1 MASVFL
7 RGEMDKVIVT
17 GATGFIGKALCFR
30 LEREGYK
37 VVALSRNPEKGKKL
51 FGSRATVDRWDDANA
66 SEWMENA
73 EGAYAIINLA
83 GENIGSGRWT
93 PQRKQAILQSRLD
106 AGKAVVEAVES
117 ASVKPRVVVQA
128 SAVGFYG
135 SRGNDMI
142 DEFSSPGEGFLAD
155 VAKEWEQSTQKVE
168 SFGVRRVI
176 IRSGVVLGAEAGALL
191 QLLKPFRLFAGG
203 PLGSGRQWF
212 SWIHIEDEVNAIL
225 FLLKREDL
233 KGIFNLSAPH
243 PLLQKDFARILGKA
257 LRRPSWFPTPGFGLR
272 MILGEMAEEMLL
284 VSQRVAPKRL
294 LEAGYRFFYPETEH
308 ALKDILGTSS
318 K

>member
-1 MASVFL
+1 
-7 RGEMDKVIVT
+7 MDKVIVT

-30 LEREGYK
+30 LEREGYQ
-37 VVALSRNPEKGKKL
+37 VVALSRNPEKGQRL
-51 FGSRATVDRWDDANA
+51 FGPKFSVAKWDGANA
-66 SEWMENA
+66 SEWREYA
-73 EGAYAIINLA
+73 EGAHAIVNLA

-93 PQRKQAILQSRLD
+93 SNRKQAILQSRLD

-135 SRGNDMI
+135 SCGNDSI
-142 DEFSSPGEGFLAD
+142 DESSSPGKDFLAA
-155 VAKEWEQSTQKVE
+155 VAMEWEESTQEVE
-168 SFGVRRVI
+168 SFGVRRVV
-176 IRSGVVLGAEAGALL
+176 IRSGVVLGAEGGALI

-243 PLLQKDFARILGKA
+243 PLLQKDLARLLGKIM
-257 LRRPSWFPTPGFGLR
+257 RRPSWFPTPGFLLR
-272 MILGEMAEEMLL
+272 AILGEMAEEMLL
-284 VSQRVAPKRL
+284 VSQKVAPKHL
-294 LEAGYRFFYPETEH
+294 LEAGYRFLYPEAEH
-308 ALKDILGTSS
+308 ALKDILGKSPEYNS
-318 K
+318 EEPS

>member
-1 MASVFL
+1 M

-30 LEREGYK
+30 LEKEGYQ
-37 VVALSRNPEKGKKL
+37 VVALSRRPEKGKKL
-51 FGSRATVDRWDDANA
+51 FGSQTTMARWDGANA
-66 SEWMENA
+66 SEWLEYA
-73 EGAYAIINLA
+73 DGAHAIVNLA

-93 PQRKQAILQSRLD
+93 SQRKQAILQSRLD
-106 AGKAVVEAVES
+106 AGKAVVEAVEL

-142 DEFSSPGEGFLAD
+142 VESSSPGEGFLAA
-155 VAKEWEQSTQKVE
+155 VAEEWEESTHAVE

-176 IRSGVVLGAEAGALL
+176 VRSGVVLGAEGGALL

-225 FLLKREDL
+225 FLLKKEDL
-233 KGIFNLSAPH
+233 TGVFNLSAPH
-243 PLLQKDFARILGKA
+243 PLPQKDLARLLGKI
-257 LRRPSWFPTPGFGLR
+257 LRRPSWFSTPGFMLR
-272 MILGEMAEEMLL
+272 TILGEMAEEMLL
-284 VSQRVAPKRL
+284 VSQRVTPKRL
-294 LEAGYRFFYPETEH
+294 LEAGYRFLYPEAEH
-308 ALKDILGTSS
+308 ALKDILKKNT
-318 K
+318 

>member
-1 MASVFL
+1 
-7 RGEMDKVIVT
+7 MDKVIVT

>member
-1 MASVFL
+1 
-7 RGEMDKVIVT
+7 MDRVIVT

-37 VVALSRNPEKGKKL
+37 VAALSRHPEKGQRL
-51 FGSRATVDRWDDANA
+51 FGSQATVARWDGANA
-66 SEWMENA
+66 SEWLEFA
-73 EGAYAIINLA
+73 EGAHAIVNLA

-93 PQRKQAILQSRLD
+93 FQRKQAILQSRLD
-106 AGKAVVEAVES
+106 AGKAVVQAVES

-142 DEFSSPGEGFLAD
+142 DEFSSPGEGFLAG
-155 VAKEWEQSTQKVE
+155 VAKEWEQSTHEVE
-168 SFGVRRVI
+168 SLGVRRVV
-176 IRSGVVLGAEAGALL
+176 IRSGVVLGAEGGALL

-225 FLLKREDL
+225 FLLKSEGL
-233 KGIFNLSAPH
+233 KGVFNLSAPH
-243 PLLQKDFARILGKA
+243 PLFQKDFARLLGKIM
-257 LRRPSWFPTPGFGLR
+257 RRPSWFPTPGFGLR
-272 MILGEMAEEMLL
+272 MFLGEMAEEMLL
-284 VSQRVAPKRL
+284 VSQRVTPKRL
-294 LEAGYRFFYPETEH
+294 LEAGYQFLYPEAEH
-308 ALKDILGTSS
+308 ALKDILAKNSRKNS
-318 K
+318 DEPS

>member
-1 MASVFL
+1 
-7 RGEMDKVIVT
+7 MDKVIVT

-203 PLGSGRQWF
+203 PLGGGRQWF